1 MSSWDGEGAQNPLFP
16 PYRHQGD
23 VTPLPA
29 LGFSPSL
36 KPSWSFPCCC
46 WCRFGVPPDGFLP
59 LAASPLGFFSSW
71 DFFLPLSG
79 TGSAKAQSCLT
90 LCQLLSTKKGGA
102 LQSLACRWG
111 HDVLGHLL
119 HHLIAPFPSLS
130 RPFIF
135 STQALGREG
144 RKIKALPK
152 KALLHGTT
160 REKLVTFCPP
170 SSPNLT
176 LAPYT

>member
-1 MSSWDGEGAQNPLFP
+1 MLLLVPFWGSSRW
-16 PYRHQGD
+16 
-23 VTPLPA
+23 
-29 LGFSPSL
+29 FSSTGCF
-36 KPSWSFPCCC
+36 ST
-46 WCRFGVPPDGFLP
+46 
-59 LAASPLGFFSSW
+59 GFFSSW

-90 LCQLLSTKKGGA
+90 LCQLLSAKKGGA

-119 HHLIAPFPSLS
+119 HHLIAPFLSLS

-160 REKLVTFCPP
+160 REKLVKFCPP
-170 SSPNLT
+170 SYPNLT